1 MSRIFV
7 VDTNVL
13 ISAVLSPPSSSS
25 TALRKAFREG
35 IVVYS
40 KETLLELKEKIE
52 LPRFDKYTPLSRRLT
67 FYFDYEMT
75 AFPTSVTHKIQ
86 ACRDP
91 KDDKFLELA
100 KSANADCIITK
111 DVDLLILHPFEGI
124 PIFNPS
130 DFLNWF

>member
-1 MSRIFV
+1 
-7 VDTNVL
+7 
-13 ISAVLSPPSSSS
+13 
-25 TALRKAFREG
+25 
-35 IVVYS
+35 
-40 KETLLELKEKIE
+40 LELKEKIS
-52 LPRFDKYTPLSRRLT
+52 LPRFDKYTPLSRRIK
-67 FYFDYEMT
+67 FYFDYEMA
-75 AFPTSVTHKIQ
+75 AFPTSVTHEIQ

-124 PIFNPS
+124 PIFKPS